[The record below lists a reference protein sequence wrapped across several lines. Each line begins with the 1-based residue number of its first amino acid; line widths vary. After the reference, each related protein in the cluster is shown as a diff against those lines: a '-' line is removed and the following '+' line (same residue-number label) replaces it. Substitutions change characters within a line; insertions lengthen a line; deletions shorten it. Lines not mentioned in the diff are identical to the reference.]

1 MLDNAKVT
9 AVTFNGVTFN
19 LNTPSSGTL
28 GGGTYTVNAAKE
40 LTWTSSTDATNVLV
54 FHSDGYYKYTPPA
67 AQTAAPAQGALATV
81 SFGTAAAVATGGITL
96 QGVTRTGN
104 VNSPDGTLDYTGT
117 GIGVTGA
124 GSASTTVDSLET
136 LIIKFNAA
144 NYAQGVQN
152 VTLNINA
159 AASNLAVGAAAVAVA
174 VRVYDILGNL
184 LGEVAIGTEG
194 LVSLPA
200 NWSNIGSIQIEPNQ
214 NAQIMIDD
222 VRFNPVLLNTTAT
235 NIADT
240 VIGYTVTDDQ
250 GDQSST
256 TLTLHQVT
264 NEIQGSAVA
273 DTITGTNGN
282 DAIQGFAGNDT
293 LNGGAGSDVI
303 KGGAG
308 NDSIDGGA
316 DNDQLYGGDGNDTIL
331 GGTGNDLI
339 SGDAGDD
346 NLQGGDGNDT
356 IRGGDG
362 NDTIDGGIGND
373 LIVGGAGNDVMTGG
387 LGSDVFKWEF
397 ADKGAKGAPA
407 TDTIT
412 DFNVA
417 PVASGGDVLDLRDLL
432 TAENHAVG
440 TGNLASYLHFEK
452 SGANT
457 VVHVS
462 STGEFAAGFNAAKE
476 VQTITLTG
484 VDLIGTSTNDQQ
496 VIQSLLNN
504 NKLITD

>member
-1 MLDNAKVT
+1 MGSELPIKAPGFT
-9 AVTFNGVTFN
+9 
-19 LNTPSSGTL
+19 TPSSCFRS
-28 GGGTYTVNAAKE
+28 VC
-40 LTWTSSTDATNVLV
+40 SSRNIRRYATARATDSASATE
-54 FHSDGYYKYTPPA
+54 DG
-67 AQTAAPAQGALATV
+67 
-81 SFGTAAAVATGGITL
+81 SII
-96 QGVTRTGN
+96 TGN
-104 VNSPDGTLDYTGT
+104 VGSNDSDADSNAVLTFSLNNS
-117 GIGVTGA
+117 VTGLTLSSTGA
-124 GSASTTVDSLET
+124 YSFDPASYDSL
-136 LIIKFNAA
+136 
-144 NYAQGVQN
+144 
-152 VTLNINA
+152 
-159 AASNLAVGAAAVAVA
+159 GA
-174 VRVYDILGNL
+174 G
-184 LGEVAIGTEG
+184 
-194 LVSLPA
+194 
-200 NWSNIGSIQIEPNQ
+200 Q
-214 NAQIMIDD
+214 
-222 VRFNPVLLNTTAT
+222 TTQVIAT
-235 NIADT
+235 
-240 VIGYTVTDDQ
+240 YTVTDDQ

-264 NEIQGSAVA
+264 NEIQGSVGA
-273 DTITGTNGN
+273 DTVTGTNAN
-282 DAIQGFAGNDT
+282 DAIQGFSGNDT
-293 LNGGAGSDVI
+293 LNGGAGSDII

-339 SGDAGDD
+339 AGDAGDD

-356 IRGGDG
+356 IRGCDG